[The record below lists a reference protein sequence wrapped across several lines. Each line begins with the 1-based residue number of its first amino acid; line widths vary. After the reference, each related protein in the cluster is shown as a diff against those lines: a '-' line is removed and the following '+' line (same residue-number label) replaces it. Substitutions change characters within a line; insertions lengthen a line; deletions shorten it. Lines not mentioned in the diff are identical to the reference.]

1 MNKHLFAAL
10 ATLAATIALPS
21 QAADSYTLDPAH
33 TFPSYEVRHLGFSI
47 QRGRF
52 NKTSGKITLDRA
64 AKTGTVDI
72 NIDAASVST
81 GMPLLEEHL
90 RGENFFDVAKNPVIA
105 FRSKDLKFNG
115 DTLVAVSGDLMIRG
129 VIKPVTLNV
138 TSFRCAP
145 HPMTKKEACGA
156 DANVTIKR
164 SDFGMNFGLGAVGDE
179 VKLLINIEAMK
190 D

>member
-1 MNKHLFAAL
+1 MNKTLIAFAAL
-10 ATLAATIALPS
+10 TVTLALPS
-21 QAADSYTLDPAH
+21 QAADSFTVDSSH
-33 TFPSYEVRHLGFSI
+33 TFPSFEVKHLGYST

-64 AKTGTVDI
+64 AKSGTMDI

-81 GMPLLEEHL
+81 GLPLLEEHL
-90 RGENFFDVAKNPVIA
+90 RGDKFFDVAMNPVIA
-105 FRSKDLKFNG
+105 FRSKDIKFSG
-115 DTLVAVSGDLMIRG
+115 DTPTAVNGDLMIRG
-129 VIKPVTLNV
+129 VIKPVTLNI
-138 TSFRCAP
+138 TSFHCAP
-145 HPMTKKEACGA
+145 HPMTKKDACGA

-164 SDFGMNFGLGAVGDE
+164 SDFGMNFMIGPVADE